1 MPVDKSRLV
10 ANNFQTLCRRHSIMS
25 PDEKAW
31 QDIRL
36 RIVAA
41 AKSAHR
47 DPASIR
53 VLAVSKSFPIQ
64 TVRNAYALG
73 QRAFG
78 ENYVQEAIAKIDAL
92 AGLPGIEWH
101 LIGPLQSN
109 KARAAVESFA
119 WVETID
125 RQQIAQRLRRRAAPS
140 CLRSTYASR
149 STSAARPRSTGLF
162 HRWRCRWRAKY
173 GGCRDS
179 RCADSWVLRKLPTTA
194 ARVRAQFHLLR
205 ELYDAGRGEGL
216 ALDTLSMGMSSD
228 FELAIAEGATQL
240 RIGSALFGPRGP
252 DGASELH

>member
-1 MPVDKSRLV
+1 
-10 ANNFQTLCRRHSIMS
+10 MS

-64 TVRNAYALG
+64 TVQNAYALG

-78 ENYVQEAIAKIDAL
+78 ENYVQEAKAKIDAL

-109 KARAAVESFA
+109 KTRAAVESFA

-125 RQQIAQRLRRRAAPS
+125 RQQIAHRLSTASTARGTELPPLNVCIQVNISGEATKHGVIPSMALSLAREVRRMPGLALRGFMGIAQAA
-140 CLRSTYASR
+140 
-149 STSAARPRSTGLF
+149 G
-162 HRWRCRWRAKY
+162 
-173 GGCRDS
+173 DS
-179 RCADSWVLRKLPTTA
+179 GA
-194 ARVRAQFHLLR
+194 VRAQFHLLR

-216 ALDTLSMGMSSD
+216 SLDTLSMGMSSD

-252 DGASELH
+252 ASAAESH